1 MIRRTPLVLWTTAL
15 LAAIGSRGGR
25 TVVVVASP
33 AAAAACAGAVR
44 FSASSNRLYVSSGTQ
59 TPSTIVA
66 LCPGVPLV
74 QVDPA
79 NKIWQLNVDLQ
90 VENGATLALRGSAGG
105 GDVNELRLKSGAS
118 NLPTDVV
125 TVTAQYGTLDLDHTR
140 VTSWDPAANGPD
152 TNTTLPAGSPTTA
165 RARAYVRALSYV
177 DATGNHE
184 SRMTVDSS
192 DLGFLGYY
200 ASEAYGVVFKARGC
214 DATHQDVCAALNVGG
229 FEKNSRFHDNYF
241 GTYTW
246 DANDMDFTNNEYDH
260 NIGYGLDPH
269 DDSDNLRIVGNKSH
283 HNGNHGIICSQRCDH
298 LTITDN
304 ESYSNGLVPWVGPHD
319 IDASDNQV
327 HGIMIHRN
335 VTDSV
340 IKNNNVHDN
349 PNGAGIAV
357 FESGKDTIEGNTLTN
372 NKYGLRFS
380 VGSHDIASTNNTIN
394 GTTQYGVYA
403 YRGKDLPVYT
413 QTGGRNVDL
422 TFSGNKINGTGS
434 DLFSLT
440 ETDRVAFTG
449 NTVTGTVG
457 KIRLDRLDGDHAHRQ
472 HPAHR
477 HRLAVRRRLADVRS
491 RYETSGRVGG
501 IGAFHHAP
509 GGKFSRPFL
518 GAMTPLQERH
528 RHHHAKRAALLRFAR
543 LPAAGHQSERHRR
556 FRVHGLVDRPM
567 TFTMD
572 DLKRLPAVTRTH
584 FIECNAN
591 GTTSSYGGNDPEATP
606 QITHG
611 LTSCSMWTGVLLL
624 SACWKRWACKEAPS
638 GFSPKPPRAPAFR
651 KTFRWKRPWTIACW
665 LTARTAKPCAP
676 SRATRCG

>member
-1 MIRRTPLVLWTTAL
+1 MLWATAL
-15 LAAIGSRGGR
+15 LAAIG
-25 TVVVVASP
+25 TAVALVVVASP

-44 FSASSNRLYVSSGTQ
+44 FSATSNRLYVSSGTQ

-66 LCPGVPLV
+66 LCPAVPLV

-90 VENGATLALRGSAGG
+90 VENGATLALRGSAAG

-125 TVTAQYGTLDLDHTR
+125 TVTAQYGTIDLDHTK

-165 RARAYVRALSYV
+165 RARAYVRALSYI

-184 SRMTVDSS
+184 SRMTIDAS

-327 HGIMIHRN
+327 HGIMIHRG

-357 FESGKDTIEGNTLTN
+357 FESGGNTTIEGNTLTN

-380 VGSHDIASTNNTIN
+380 VGSHDITSTR
-394 GTTQYGVYA
+394 QHDQRHHPVRGV
-403 YRGKDLPVYT
+403 RLPR
-413 QTGGRNVDL
+413 QGPAGL
-422 TFSGNKINGTGS
+422 HA
-434 DLFSLT
+434 
-440 ETDRVAFTG
+440 DRRPQRRPDV
-449 NTVTGTVG
+449 
-457 KIRLDRLDGDHAHRQ
+457 RRQQDQRHRQRPDQPHRDRPHRVHRQ
-472 HPAHR
+472 HGDAAPSARSGSPAR
-477 HRLAVRRRLADVRS
+477 RPTTLTDNTLPTGIAVTLVGSAATVQSGKGAARPTFKTTVDATSALSVVTDDGRLSGVSVADRRRALSPSTATLKLPVS
-491 RYETSGRVGG
+491 TTSLTVTAQPMGATVTSG
-501 IGAFHHAP
+501 HATA
-509 GGKFSRPFL
+509 RPVSV
-518 GAMTPLQERH
+518 QRDEQDH
-528 RHHHAKRAALLRFAR
+528 RHHAVGRGPAGRVDDERASRRAR
-543 LPAAGHQSERHRR
+543 R
-556 FRVHGLVDRPM
+556 
-567 TFTMD
+567 
-572 DLKRLPAVTRTH
+572 
-584 FIECNAN
+584 
-591 GTTSSYGGNDPEATP
+591 
-606 QITHG
+606 
-611 LTSCSMWTGVLLL
+611 TSC
-624 SACWKRWACKEAPS
+624 AWAA
-638 GFSPKPPRAPAFR
+638 
-651 KTFRWKRPWTIACW
+651 
-665 LTARTAKPCAP
+665 
-676 SRATRCG
+676 

>member
-1 MIRRTPLVLWTTAL
+1 MIRRTPLMLWATAL
-15 LAAIGSRGGR
+15 LAAIG
-25 TVVVVASP
+25 TAVALVVVASP

-44 FSASSNRLYVSSGTQ
+44 FSATSNRLYVSSGTQ

-66 LCPGVPLV
+66 LCPAVPLV

-90 VENGATLALRGSAGG
+90 VENGATLALRGSAAG

-125 TVTAQYGTLDLDHTR
+125 TVTAQYGTIALDHTK

-165 RARAYVRALSYV
+165 RARAYVRALSYI

-184 SRMTVDSS
+184 SSMTIDAS

-229 FEKNSRFHDNYF
+229 YEKNSRFHDNYF

-449 NTVTGTVG
+449 NTVSGTVG
-457 KIRLDRLDGDHAHRQ
+457 KIRFTGSTATTLSDNTLPTGITVALVGSAATVQSGANATRPTFKTTIDATSALSVVTDDG
-472 HPAHR
+472 
-477 HRLAVRRRLADVRS
+477 RLALAS
-491 RYETSGRVGG
+491 APTASAITS
-501 IGAFHHAP
+501 AAATL
-509 GGKFSRPFL
+509 KL
-518 GAMTPLQERH
+518 GASASSVTVTPQPMGATVASGAATARPVSSNATSKTLAITPSASGQQIAWTMSGLQAGKTYVVRTGT
-528 RHHHAKRAALLRFAR
+528 AKT
-543 LPAAGHQSERHRR
+543 G
-556 FRVHGLVDRPM
+556 
-567 TFTMD
+567 T
-572 DLKRLPAVTRTH
+572 VTADSGGNVSSTLT
-584 FIECNAN
+584 AT
-591 GTTSSYGGNDPEATP
+591 GTTEVQLKVST
-606 QITHG
+606 T
-611 LTSCSMWTGVLLL
+611 
-624 SACWKRWACKEAPS
+624 
-638 GFSPKPPRAPAFR
+638 
-651 KTFRWKRPWTIACW
+651 
-665 LTARTAKPCAP
+665 
-676 SRATRCG
+676 

>member
-1 MIRRTPLVLWTTAL
+1 MIRRTPPMLWATAL
-15 LAAIGSRGGR
+15 LATIG
-25 TVVVVASP
+25 TAVALVVVASP

-59 TPSTIVA
+59 TPSTILA
-66 LCPGVPLV
+66 LCPAVPLV

-90 VENGATLALRGSAGG
+90 VENGATLALRGSAAG

-125 TVTAQYGTLDLDHTR
+125 TLTAQYGTLDLDHTK

-152 TNTTLPAGSPTTA
+152 TNTALPAGSATTA
-165 RARAYVRALSYV
+165 RARAYIRALSYV

-184 SRMTVDSS
+184 SRMTIDAS

-200 ASEAYGVVFKARGC
+200 ASEAYGVVYKARGC
-214 DATHQDVCAALNVGG
+214 DATHKDVCDALNVGG

-246 DANDMDFTNNEYDH
+246 DANDMDLTNNEYDH

-319 IDASDNQV
+319 TDASDNQV
-327 HGIMIHRN
+327 HGIMIHRG

-340 IKNNNVHDN
+340 IKNNKVHDN

-357 FESGKDTIEGNTLTN
+357 FESGGNTAIEGNTLTN

-380 VGSHDIASTNNTIN
+380 VGSHDIASTDNTLS

-434 DLFSLT
+434 DLISLT
-440 ETDRVAFTG
+440 ETDRIAFTG
-449 NTVTGTVG
+449 NTASGTVG
-457 KIRLDRLDGDHAHRQ
+457 KIRLTGSTATTLTDNTLPTGITVALVGSGATVQSGNGAARPTFKTTVDATSALSVITDDG
-472 HPAHR
+472 
-477 HRLAVRRRLADVRS
+477 RLAKASVPTASAISSAAATL
-491 RYETSGRVGG
+491 
-501 IGAFHHAP
+501 
-509 GGKFSRPFL
+509 KL
-518 GAMTPLQERH
+518 GASTSSVTVTPQPMGATVADGAATARPVSTSATSMTV
-528 RHHHAKRAALLRFAR
+528 ALT
-543 LPAAGHQSERHRR
+543 PSAAGQQIAWTMS
-556 FRVHGLVDRPM
+556 GL
-567 TFTMD
+567 T
-572 DLKRLPAVTRTH
+572 AGTRYIVRT
-584 FIECNAN
+584 N
-591 GTTSSYGGNDPEATP
+591 GTKTGTVTADSGGNVSSTMTATGNTEV
-606 QITHG
+606 QIN
-611 LTSCSMWTGVLLL
+611 VN
-624 SACWKRWACKEAPS
+624 
-638 GFSPKPPRAPAFR
+638 
-651 KTFRWKRPWTIACW
+651 
-665 LTARTAKPCAP
+665 AK
-676 SRATRCG
+676 